1 MTRREVESVEDR
13 IREHLRRD
21 DLNSAVELLR
31 ALSPGDA
38 LELLDRSEPR
48 MVPVLFRLLDKSTAV
63 QVFAAMETG
72 QQSDLVRQLQDG
84 QVQDLFAELRVSGQ
98 ARLLDEMPATVARKM
113 LAGLDAEARGEVGRL
128 LGYPADSVGRRL
140 RMAPVRLRED
150 WTVAVALENLRD
162 HGGREQAAIVSVPVV
177 SPQARLTG
185 VVDVSVLVTQPLDAR
200 VSEIM
205 REPVSAVATEDAEEV
220 ARLCADRRLWTV
232 PVTDSEGRLIGVFTV
247 ADALEVLDEESTED
261 AARAGGV
268 EPLGRPYLAT
278 SVLALMRSRITW
290 LLVLAIGATLTV
302 QVLGVF
308 EDTLEEMVVLS
319 LFIPLIIGT
328 GGNTGNQAA
337 TTVTRALALDDVRP
351 RDAPRVMFREL
362 RVGMA
367 LGGCIGLLGLVIA
380 GLVFSWPVGLVIGA
394 TLFTVCAFAATVGGL
409 MPLAARTIGA
419 DPAVFSNPFISTLV
433 DALGLVVYFFIAQA
447 VLGI

>member
-1 MTRREVESVEDR
+1 
-13 IREHLRRD
+13 
-21 DLNSAVELLR
+21 
-31 ALSPGDA
+31 
-38 LELLDRSEPR
+38 
-48 MVPVLFRLLDKSTAV
+48 
-63 QVFAAMETG
+63 
-72 QQSDLVRQLQDG
+72 
-84 QVQDLFAELRVSGQ
+84 
-98 ARLLDEMPATVARKM
+98 
-113 LAGLDAEARGEVGRL
+113 
-128 LGYPADSVGRRL
+128 
-140 RMAPVRLRED
+140 
-150 WTVAVALENLRD
+150 
-162 HGGREQAAIVSVPVV
+162 
-177 SPQARLTG
+177 
-185 VVDVSVLVTQPLDAR
+185 
-200 VSEIM
+200 M

-247 ADALEVLDEESTED
+247 ADALEVLDEGSTED
-261 AARAGGV
+261 SARAGGV

-337 TTVTRALALDDVRP
+337 TTVTRALDLDDVRP

-367 LGGCIGLLGLVIA
+367 LGGCIGLLGLVLA
-380 GLVFSWPVGLVIGA
+380 GFVFSWPVGLVIGA

>member
-21 DLNSAVELLR
+21 DLDSAVELLR

-38 LELLDRSEPR
+38 LDLLDRSEPR

-63 QVFAAMETG
+63 HVFAAMETG

-98 ARLLDEMPATVARKM
+98 ARLLDEMPA
-113 LAGLDAEARGEVGRL
+113 
-128 LGYPADSVGRRL
+128 
-140 RMAPVRLRED
+140 
-150 WTVAVALENLRD
+150 TVAVALENLRD

-200 VSEIM
+200 VAEIM

-308 EDTLEEMVVLS
+308 EETLEEMVVLS

-351 RDAPRVMFREL
+351 RDAPRVMVREL

-367 LGGCIGLLGLVIA
+367 LGGCIGLLGLVLA

>member
-1 MTRREVESVEDR
+1 MSVSSV
-13 IREHLRRD
+13 
-21 DLNSAVELLR
+21 SAVWHI
-31 ALSPGDA
+31 AYHAAPAVVTVGPNNAYDA
-38 LELLDRSEPR
+38 LERAENPVWEQLSAAAEVGSVVQNMVRATPERPVAVLLEASPSALLRLVPHLPALAKTPVVFHIATRGDHADVLLLRQSGLTMFYASNAAQAQDYALAAHELAARTSTGVIHFFDANDADVSLLSSDALNGVPR
-48 MVPVLFRLLDKSTAV
+48 NAV
-63 QVFAAMETG
+63 EAPCDDAAI
-72 QQSDLVRQLQDG
+72 DAAL
-84 QVQDLFAELRVSGQ
+84 
-98 ARLLDEMPATVARKM
+98 
-113 LAGLDAEARGEVGRL
+113 AEARGEVGRL

-302 QVLGVF
+302 QVLGHK
-308 EDTLEEMVVLS
+308 
-319 LFIPLIIGT
+319 
-328 GGNTGNQAA
+328 AA
-337 TTVTRALALDDVRP
+337 H
-351 RDAPRVMFREL
+351 RVPY
-362 RVGMA
+362 
-367 LGGCIGLLGLVIA
+367 LG
-380 GLVFSWPVGLVIGA
+380 
-394 TLFTVCAFAATVGGL
+394 
-409 MPLAARTIGA
+409 
-419 DPAVFSNPFISTLV
+419 
-433 DALGLVVYFFIAQA
+433 
-447 VLGI
+447 